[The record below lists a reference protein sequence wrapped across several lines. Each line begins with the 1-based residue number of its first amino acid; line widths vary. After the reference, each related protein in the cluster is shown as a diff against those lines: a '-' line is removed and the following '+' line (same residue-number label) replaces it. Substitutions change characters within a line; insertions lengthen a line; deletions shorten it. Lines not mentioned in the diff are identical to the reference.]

1 MYMRIYGVNSN
12 VLSFK
17 GQRQDRK
24 AVAQLKE
31 DNSYD
36 LNIPNQRRINK
47 ALENLSAVPGEDN
60 LRFLLDVSDNL
71 KYGTNIDLNK
81 RAYNDW
87 HKKLLNTAEKSLRIS
102 DASVQSKYLPI
113 LKRLHESPRIL
124 TDVEKEI
131 LNQKDLILSS
141 VNKKDLQNI
150 KNRNIRNLENN
161 LDYFIIS
168 SEVPTSQKLYI
179 LSVYLIL

>member
-71 KYGTNIDLNK
+71 
-81 RAYNDW
+81 
-87 HKKLLNTAEKSLRIS
+87 
-102 DASVQSKYLPI
+102 
-113 LKRLHESPRIL
+113 
-124 TDVEKEI
+124 
-131 LNQKDLILSS
+131 
-141 VNKKDLQNI
+141 
-150 KNRNIRNLENN
+150 
-161 LDYFIIS
+161 
-168 SEVPTSQKLYI
+168 
-179 LSVYLIL
+179 